1 MHVQSLSN
9 LLFIALAA
17 IAVSAA
23 PWYQGGLEVV
33 RSAAVIQPA
42 DRSALSFYDRKR
54 HEILG
59 SSGTAP
65 VPVSR
70 STAVGV
76 SGTVSAPAGTS
87 TANSLNAIRGVCNA
101 TFSAVEKR
109 HPRFGGPLNGYYRRA
124 LGTGAPFATGTGVPF
139 AACSGGIAPT
149 GVVGSVVPTR
159 VGVAGAATGI
169 ASASGTGVA
178 VAGTTAS
185 AVPARRRFV

>member
-1 MHVQSLSN
+1 M
-9 LLFIALAA
+9 
-17 IAVSAA
+17 
-23 PWYQGGLEVV
+23 
-33 RSAAVIQPA
+33 
-42 DRSALSFYDRKR
+42 
-54 HEILG
+54 
-59 SSGTAP
+59 
-65 VPVSR
+65 
-70 STAVGV
+70 GV

-87 TANSLNAIRGVCNA
+87 TANSLNAIGGVCNA

-124 LGTGAPFATGTGVPF
+124 LGTGAPFATGTGVLF

-149 GVVGSVVPTR
+149 GVVGSAVATR